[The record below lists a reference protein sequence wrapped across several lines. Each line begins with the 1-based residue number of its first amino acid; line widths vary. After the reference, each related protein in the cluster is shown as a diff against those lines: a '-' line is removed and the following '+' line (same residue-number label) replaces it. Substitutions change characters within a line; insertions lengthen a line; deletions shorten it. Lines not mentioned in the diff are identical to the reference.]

1 MWQWATGSQAGI
13 SMGGTKDKLRAFY
26 LNSIKPGE
34 NHHIEIMKS
43 NAKKKL
49 EFALATEM
57 NKLKMKKHNEFF
69 KLFLFYLCDLGN
81 VQNILFNLTIVQ
93 TIFRVY
99 F

>member
-1 MWQWATGSQAGI
+1 MWQWATGSQVGI

-57 NKLKMKKHNEFF
+57 NKLKRKNTMNSSNCFCFTCVIWAMF
-69 KLFLFYLCDLGN
+69 K
-81 VQNILFNLTIVQ
+81 
-93 TIFRVY
+93 IFSSI
-99 F
+99 